1 MEDLAQRFEGA
12 SAAIISMRGVSHMDI
27 SGAQA
32 FAELVE
38 ALQKK
43 EIKVFFSGVSEDVM
57 KMMERSDIVKTV
69 GAENFYGRVDQVI
82 LK

>member
-1 MEDLAQRFEGA
+1 
-12 SAAIISMRGVSHMDI
+12 MDR

-57 KMMERSDIVKTV
+57 KMMERSDIVKIV
-69 GAENFYGRVDQVI
+69 GEENFYGRVDQVI